1 MFFFRNELFPVL
13 LSNAY
18 IVSGW
23 FFTTKESTEF
33 AMAII
38 LLVVSIFLIKFLDLF
53 INRTCGRDESC
64 F

>member
-1 MFFFRNELFPVL
+1 ML
-13 LSNAY
+13 LSNLY

-38 LLVVSIFLIKFLDLF
+38 LLVVSIFLIKFPDLLV
-53 INRTCGRDESC
+53 NRTCGRDESC

>member
-1 MFFFRNELFPVL
+1 MFFRNELFLVL

-38 LLVVSIFLIKFLDLF
+38 LLVVSIFLIKFPDLL